1 LLSSLLLFLGW
12 FQRGFFYLHYH
23 IELEYKEN
31 TSYESSFESIIGK
44 SIAETED
51 EIREAIK
58 FRWLKSNSVHGG
70 KIKDSS
76 TGMGVF

>member
-1 LLSSLLLFLGW
+1 L
-12 FQRGFFYLHYH
+12 
-23 IELEYKEN
+23 K
-31 TSYESSFESIIGK
+31 SIIGK
-44 SIAETED
+44 CIAETED